1 MKKSKKS
8 TAHVVTNRRASYDYQ
23 LSDKLI
29 VGLSLEGPEVRAIR
43 DNHAQLRGAFVTIKD
58 GDLWLN
64 NLTLGTTTA
73 RNIRLL
79 ATKSQIAAIE
89 QKKQRG
95 VNIIPTKLFPTKRYI
110 KLEIALGKGK
120 KRYDKRKTI
129 KSRDLDREERR
140 RYS

>member
-1 MKKSKKS
+1 MKKKKR
-8 TAHVVTNRRASYDYQ
+8 TADVVTNRRASFDYQ
-23 LSDKLI
+23 LSDHLI
-29 VGLSLEGPEVRAIR
+29 VGLALEGLEVRAIR
-43 DNHAQLRGAFVTIKD
+43 DNHAQLKGAFITIKD

-79 ATKSQIAAIE
+79 ATKSQIANLE
-89 QKKQRG
+89 QKKQQG
-95 VNIIPTKLFPTKRYI
+95 MTIIPTKLFPTKRYI

-120 KRYDKRKTI
+120 KRYDKRRSI

-140 RYS
+140 RLS

>member
-1 MKKSKKS
+1 MKKKKR
-8 TAHVVTNRRASYDYQ
+8 TADVVTNRRASFDYQ
-23 LSDKLI
+23 LSDHLL
-29 VGLSLEGPEVRAIR
+29 VGLALEGLEVRAIR
-43 DNHAQLRGAFVTIKD
+43 DNHAQLKGAFITIKD

-79 ATKSQIAAIE
+79 ATKSQIANLE
-89 QKKQRG
+89 QKKQQG
-95 VNIIPTKLFPTKRYI
+95 MTIIPTKLFPTKRYI

-120 KRYDKRKTI
+120 KRYDKRRSI

-140 RYS
+140 RLS